1 MRLEKALLM
10 LYAMPGIGPK
20 TLRRWMTRINSPADV
35 FDLLPAER
43 SALPGFRAQHALNFQ
58 TTRLQ
63 HFSDQAERWLQSTDQ
78 HNLRFIPFPDSNF
91 PVGLRHAPDAPLFL
105 FQRGKLPPH
114 QPILSLVGT
123 RQPSADLAPVLMQF
137 MKELSAAQTSTCS
150 GLARGVDALVHRESL
165 RHGLFSM
172 AVVAHGAE
180 LAYPL
185 QNQRLAEEIVE
196 NGCIWSEYP
205 PGTLPER
212 EFFPQRNRILAAMS
226 QALILVQS
234 NTTGGAMITVKH
246 ALRYRR
252 PVFAFA
258 GPFNQT
264 AYAGPLKLIA
274 EGLVKPLLN
283 TAQIWN
289 ILGLEAK
296 ASQQEDRPYTAVHYS
311 AAELPIAQELQS
323 EPGLC
328 LDQLALRTGQS
339 PAQLLALLS
348 LMELE
353 GKIETLPGNRY
364 KLG

>member
-20 TLRRWMTRINSPADV
+20 TLRRWMTRIKSPEDL
-35 FDLLPAER
+35 FNLLPAER
-43 SALPGFRAQHALNFQ
+43 NSLPGFRLQHSLNFQ
-58 TTRLQ
+58 TARLNE
-63 HFSDQAERWLQSTDQ
+63 FADQAERWLQSANQLD
-78 HNLRFIPFPDSNF
+78 LRLITFLDPDF
-91 PVGLRHAPDAPLFL
+91 PVGLRHTPDAPLFL
-105 FQRGKLPPH
+105 FHRGKRPPS
-114 QPILSLVGT
+114 QPVLSLVGT
-123 RQPSADLAPVLMQF
+123 RQPSADLPPVLMQF
-137 MKELSAAQTSTCS
+137 MKELSAAQTSVSS
-150 GLARGVDALVHRESL
+150 GLARGVDSLVHRESL
-165 RHGLFSM
+165 RQGLFSM

-180 LAYPL
+180 LAYPI

-212 EFFPQRNRILAAMS
+212 EFFPQRNRILAGMC

-258 GPFNQT
+258 GPFNQS

-274 EGLVKPLLN
+274 EGQVKPLLN
-283 TAQIWN
+283 TVQICN
-289 ILGLEAK
+289 ILGLESNTAN
-296 ASQQEDRPYTAVHYS
+296 QENTPESTIHYS
-311 AAELPIAQELQS
+311 AAEQPIARELLS

-328 LDQLALRTGQS
+328 LDQLAIRTRQS
-339 PAQLLALLS
+339 PAQLLALIS
-348 LMELE
+348 HMELE